1 MKSIAI
7 DTSALVSLGHT
18 ELVEEIL
25 EIYDVV
31 ISNGVLGELEDIG
44 RREDDD
50 AQAAKKWLKLSSRLK
65 IKEVKRKDAA
75 EDELFDICKDKDIV
89 LFTDDIDAVRRFEKD
104 IDCYFS
110 VHMIYLLFK
119 KDIISEDRA
128 LVTIETMKT
137 NRDWRQNIIVAAAKT
152 LFI

>member
-18 ELVEEIL
+18 ELIEEIL

-31 ISNGVLGELEDIG
+31 ISNGVLDELENIG

-50 AQAAKKWLKLSSRLK
+50 AKAAKKWLKLSSQLK
-65 IKEVKRKDAA
+65 VRDVKRKDAA
-75 EDELFDICKDKDIV
+75 EDELFDICKDENIV
-89 LFTDDIDAVRRFEKD
+89 LFTDDIDAARRFEGK

-110 VHMIYLLFK
+110 VHMIYLLFR
-119 KDIISEDRA
+119 KDIISENRA
-128 LVTIETMKT
+128 LVAIETMKT
-137 NRDWRQNIIVAAAKT
+137 NRDWRQNIIVATAKT
-152 LFI
+152 LFL